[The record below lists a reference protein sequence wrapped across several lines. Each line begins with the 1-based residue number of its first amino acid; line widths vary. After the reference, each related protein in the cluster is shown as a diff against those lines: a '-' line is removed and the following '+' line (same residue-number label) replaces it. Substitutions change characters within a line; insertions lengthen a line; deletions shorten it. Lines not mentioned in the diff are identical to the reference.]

1 MPIKNLYLFLF
12 CLVFLIGCT
21 TPTPETQPI
30 PTQPPVQ
37 TIVKE
42 KKQKTIP
49 VVCKQES
56 IQQQIKK
63 THSLG
68 IIGAIEPVRLIPIK
82 SPLLARIDTGAQGSS
97 VDAQNIQEFE
107 REGKEW
113 VAFDVTNPQTNEV
126 YRFEKPLHKQ
136 VTIKRQLEKER
147 RLVVMM
153 NIKIGKETLTVP
165 FSLANR
171 ENFNYP
177 VLIGRNILTGRAI
190 VDTSK
195 SETLY

>member
-1 MPIKNLYLFLF
+1 MSLKKIIFSVLCPFV
-12 CLVFLIGCT
+12 CIGCT
-21 TPTPETQPI
+21 LSKPEPKPI
-30 PTQPPVQ
+30 PPQPQ
-37 TIVKE
+37 IEIKE
-42 KKQKTIP
+42 TKPKSCP
-49 VVCKQES
+49 VVCKKETA
-56 IQQQIKK
+56 QQLIKK

-68 IIGAIEPVRLIPIK
+68 IIGAVEPVRFPPMK

-113 VAFDVTNPQTNEV
+113 VAFDVTNPQTNEI

-147 RLVVMM
+147 RLVVLM

-165 FSLANR
+165 FSLADR

-177 VLIGRNILTGRAI
+177 ILIGRNILTGRAI
-190 VDTSK
+190 VDTAK

>member
-1 MPIKNLYLFLF
+1 MYLKKLIFPVLCLF
-12 CLVFLIGCT
+12 ICVGCT
-21 TPTPETQPI
+21 LSKQAPESKQTPPQPKIEIKET
-30 PTQPPVQ
+30 
-37 TIVKE
+37 
-42 KKQKTIP
+42 KQKSCP
-49 VVCKQES
+49 VCKKES
-56 IQQQIKK
+56 IQQLVKK
-63 THSLG
+63 TYSLG
-68 IIGAIEPVRLIPIK
+68 IIGAIEPIRFPPMK

-107 REGKEW
+107 REGKDW
-113 VAFDVTNPQTNEV
+113 VAFDVKNPQTNEV

-147 RLVVMM
+147 RMVVLM

-165 FSLANR
+165 FSLADR

>member
-1 MPIKNLYLFLF
+1 MCFKKLSFFVL
-12 CLVFLIGCT
+12 CLLALTGCAVSNPE
-21 TPTPETQPI
+21 PTPIPQQPKI
-30 PTQPPVQ
+30 EV
-37 TIVKE
+37 
-42 KKQKTIP
+42 KKQKPKSSP
-49 VVCKQES
+49 VVCKQETA
-56 IQQQIKK
+56 QQLIKK

-68 IIGAIEPVRLIPIK
+68 IIGAFEPVRLPPMK

-107 REGKEW
+107 REGKDW
-113 VAFDVTNPQTNEV
+113 VAFDVTNPQTKEV

-147 RLVVMM
+147 RMVVLM

-165 FSLANR
+165 FSLADR

-190 VDTSK
+190 VDTAK

>member
-1 MPIKNLYLFLF
+1 MFFKKLTFSVF
-12 CLVFLIGCT
+12 CLFACVGCT
-21 TPTPETQPI
+21 ISQPEPTPTPPEPQ
-30 PTQPPVQ
+30 
-37 TIVKE
+37 KE
-42 KKQKTIP
+42 IKTPKSKHCP
-49 VVCKQES
+49 VVCKKETV
-56 IQQQIKK
+56 QQQIKK

-68 IIGAIEPVRLIPIK
+68 IIGSVEPVRLPPMK
-82 SPLLARIDTGAQGSS
+82 SPLMARIDTGAQGSS

-107 REGKEW
+107 REGKDW
-113 VAFDVTNPQTNEV
+113 VAFDVTNPQTNEI

-165 FSLANR
+165 FSLADR

-177 VLIGRNILTGRAI
+177 VLIGRNILAGRAI
-190 VDTSK
+190 VDTAK

>member
-1 MPIKNLYLFLF
+1 MVEWFQNKKGGLSLRYYLA
-12 CLVFLIGCT
+12 ID
-21 TPTPETQPI
+21 
-30 PTQPPVQ
+30 
-37 TIVKE
+37 
-42 KKQKTIP
+42 
-49 VVCKQES
+49 
-56 IQQQIKK
+56 
-63 THSLG
+63 
-68 IIGAIEPVRLIPIK
+68 IGASSGRHIVGWQKNGEIK
-82 SPLLARIDTGAQGSS
+82 
-97 VDAQNIQEFE
+97 
-107 REGKEW
+107 
-113 VAFDVTNPQTNEV
+113 TNEV

-165 FSLANR
+165 FSLADR

-190 VDTSK
+190 VDTAK